1 MGVAGVGARELED
14 VYRQRYDAFVR
25 VAGAIAG
32 DADVGHDAVQEAFAS
47 LLRGR
52 AGFRRE
58 APVEAWAW
66 RAVINAARRAR
77 GRRLHTGDAPPE
89 AGSLNGDAAEHAV
102 VRRWI
107 AVLPERQR
115 LAIFL
120 RYFADLDYR
129 SIAEALEVEVG
140 TVSAT
145 LSSAHAALRKQLE
158 VTR

>member
-1 MGVAGVGARELED
+1 MAGVRASEIED
-14 VYRQRYDAFVR
+14 VYRERYDTFVR
-25 VAGAIAG
+25 IAGAIAG
-32 DADVGHDAVQEAFAS
+32 DADAGHDAVQEAFAS

-52 AGFRRE
+52 DAFRRE

-77 GRRLHTGDAPPE
+77 ARRLHTGDVPQE
-89 AGSLNGDAAEHAV
+89 AESLNGDAADHAV

-115 LAIFL
+115 LAVFL

-145 LSSAHAALRKQLE
+145 LNSAHAALRKHLE

>member
-1 MGVAGVGARELED
+1 MAGVPAREIED
-14 VYRQRYDAFVR
+14 VYRQRYDTFVR

-32 DADVGHDAVQEAFAS
+32 DAEAGHDAVQEAFAS
-47 LLRGR
+47 LLRSRG
-52 AGFRRE
+52 GFRRE

-66 RAVINAARRAR
+66 RAVINAARRTR
-77 GRRLHTGDAPPE
+77 SRRLHVADAPQE
-89 AGSLNGDAAEHAV
+89 AESLNGDAAEDAV

-129 SIAEALEVEVG
+129 SIAEALDVEVG

-145 LSSAHAALRKQLE
+145 LNSAHAALRKHLE